1 MIDKNNFPL
10 RLEGKTVI
18 VEEIQPKYFPYVIE
32 WRNNPEL
39 NKFLNQPYKLT
50 PEIEKKWYEEKY
62 LQDTTQ
68 ALLIM
73 LDKSRPDAPP
83 LPFGTMGWTD
93 FEINKKRVIGG
104 RLLLGNHAY
113 AHHPAFLESNF
124 VIGDYIYSMVDI
136 MYCHIVKKNKK
147 ALHFNEIMGY
157 RPNTGEIQYPHELFV
172 NGMEQVEYYRTKEMY
187 LEVRKKIYERL
198 SNAIFE

>member
-73 LDKSRPDAPP
+73 LDKSRPDA
-83 LPFGTMGWTD
+83 
-93 FEINKKRVIGG
+93 IGQ
-104 RLLLGNHAY
+104 
-113 AHHPAFLESNF
+113 P
-124 VIGDYIYSMVDI
+124 
-136 MYCHIVKKNKK
+136 KN
-147 ALHFNEIMGY
+147 
-157 RPNTGEIQYPHELFV
+157 
-172 NGMEQVEYYRTKEMY
+172 TKNLTHSTKLVSEY
-187 LEVRKKIYERL
+187 LETGFL
-198 SNAIFE
+198 F

>member
-62 LQDTTQ
+62 LQDPTQ

-73 LDKSRPDAPP
+73 IDKKNGT
-83 LPFGTMGWTD
+83 PFGTLGHTNFD
-93 FEINKKRVIGG
+93 AEKRRLMGG
-104 RLLLGNHAY
+104 RMLLGNPAY
-113 AHHPAFLESNF
+113 AHHPALFRSF
-124 VIGDYIYSMVDI
+124 IYWS
-136 MYCHIVKKNKK
+136 
-147 ALHFNEIMGY
+147 
-157 RPNTGEIQYPHELFV
+157 
-172 NGMEQVEYYRTKEMY
+172 
-187 LEVRKKIYERL
+187 
-198 SNAIFE
+198 

>member
-1 MIDKNNFPL
+1 MLI
-10 RLEGKTVI
+10 
-18 VEEIQPKYFPYVIE
+18 
-32 WRNNPEL
+32 
-39 NKFLNQPYKLT
+39 T
-50 PEIEKKWYEEKY
+50 P
-62 LQDTTQ
+62 
-68 ALLIM
+68 
-73 LDKSRPDAPP
+73 
-83 LPFGTMGWTD
+83 
-93 FEINKKRVIGG
+93 
-104 RLLLGNHAY
+104 H
-113 AHHPAFLESNF
+113 FLEALF
-124 VIGDYIYSMVDI
+124 IGADNSYKSIDI